1 MRRTAVDIR
10 EAIELNIGDS
20 GWQLDYFC
28 LQLGHDTRSRGK
40 TRDFSPIELQ
50 AGLSDR
56 RYLRPAISRHRNR
69 RNRHPKLGPLAL
81 GGRRT

>member
-1 MRRTAVDIR
+1 LFVTVREKLSLNTSWLAVRRTAVDIR
-10 EAIELNIGDS
+10 AAIELNIGDS

-28 LQLGHDTRSRGK
+28 LQLAHDTRSRGK

-56 RYLRPAISRHRNR
+56 R
-69 RNRHPKLGPLAL
+69 
-81 GGRRT
+81 